1 MNFAPA
7 NLSSTS
13 ELKFLRTEV
22 QRHGGHQL
30 HIVKLSS
37 LSSKTM
43 VVITVNDSIL
53 SSYDDLCQIR
63 VFWHLIPP
71 SSLVFRLIHMASSVQ
86 PVKQQGMLPVATNR
100 AINNYQ
106 RLTAFKLEMMATS
119 PPKPKPTA
127 KRLMSPCQFDNS
139 GTDPTFR

>member
-1 MNFAPA
+1 MSN
-7 NLSSTS
+7 
-13 ELKFLRTEV
+13 
-22 QRHGGHQL
+22 
-30 HIVKLSS
+30 
-37 LSSKTM
+37 TM
-43 VVITVNDSIL
+43 V
-53 SSYDDLCQIR
+53 IR

-139 GTDPTFR
+139 GTDPTFRGETLQIKFQDNPINRSALQSSQQKQQQTENQNCQPRSQDAPAWQRRNR

>member
-1 MNFAPA
+1 M
-7 NLSSTS
+7 
-13 ELKFLRTEV
+13 
-22 QRHGGHQL
+22 
-30 HIVKLSS
+30 
-37 LSSKTM
+37 
-43 VVITVNDSIL
+43 IL
-53 SSYDDLCQIR
+53 SSHHVMISVKYDDDPSL
-63 VFWHLIPP
+63 LAPDPP
-71 SSLVFRLIHMASSVQ
+71 KLPCLQAHTHGQLGPASQATRDVA
-86 PVKQQGMLPVATNR
+86 LATNR